1 MLRNAISA
9 GLVGGLLAT
18 LIVLTTAA
26 RLGFVVVNLERPDTH
41 WFWYLG
47 RAAGIS
53 AYLAL
58 ASSVVWGLLLS
69 TGVADAWIAR
79 ARSVDVHR
87 WISAVALGLVA
98 AHGLVLL
105 GDPYVHFDAVDL
117 LVPFVSAYRP
127 LAVGLGVL
135 AVYVVVAVFGSF
147 WLRRR
152 IGQRAWLLVHYVAF
166 PMLGLVT
173 LHGLLA
179 GTDSGSTWMRT
190 TYLVVSAI
198 IIWLSVYR
206 VVTALAG
213 RAANCRTPGHIPAT
227 PAIRAGM

>member
-1 MLRNAISA
+1 MLRNAIGA
-9 GLVGGLLAT
+9 GLIAGLLAT
-18 LIVLTTAA
+18 VFVLTVAA
-26 RLGFVVVNLERPDTH
+26 RLGLVAVGFERLDTH
-41 WFWYLG
+41 SFWYLS

-58 ASSVVWGLLLS
+58 AASVVWGLLLS

-79 ARSVDVHR
+79 ARSIDVHG

-105 GDPYVHFDAVDL
+105 GDPYVRFDAVDL
-117 LVPFVSAYRP
+117 FVPFVSAYRS
-127 LAVGLGVL
+127 LAMGVGVL
-135 AVYVVVAVFGSF
+135 AAYVVVAVFGSF

-152 IGQRAWLLVHYVAF
+152 IGQRAWRLVHYLAF

-179 GTDSGSTWMRT
+179 GTDSSSPWMRMI
-190 TYLVVSAI
+190 YLAVSAI

-206 VVTALAG
+206 VVATLAR
-213 RAANCRTPGHIPAT
+213 RAANRGTITRIPAT
-227 PAIRAGM
+227 PAIRGGV

>member
-1 MLRNAISA
+1 MLRKAIGA
-9 GLVGGLLAT
+9 GLVAGLLAT
-18 LIVLTTAA
+18 VIVLTAAA
-26 RLGFVVVNLERPDTH
+26 RLGLVVINLERPDTH

-53 AYLAL
+53 AYLVL
-58 ASSVVWGLLLS
+58 ASSVIWGLLLS
-69 TGVADAWIAR
+69 SGVADGWIAR

-105 GDPYVHFDAVDL
+105 GDPYVRFDAVDL

-127 LAVGLGVL
+127 LGVGLGVL
-135 AVYVVVAVFGSF
+135 AAYVVVAVFGSF

-152 IGQRAWLLVHYVAF
+152 IGQRAWRLVHYLAF

-179 GTDSGSTWMRT
+179 GTDSSSPWMRMI
-190 TYLVVSAI
+190 YLVVSAI

-206 VVTALAG
+206 VAATLAG
-213 RAANCRTPGHIPAT
+213 KAANRRTPTHIPAT
-227 PAIRAGM
+227 PAIRAGT